1 MEAVQLRKNIIPCNS
16 QEVKILICLLS
27 LLIIPCFTESRDVK
41 VSVLN
46 KQGKPVRSV
55 KLEVFPSKKRATTDK
70 TGICL
75 LTGIAAGDSLLIVFP
90 GSSVAGVYPLSGL
103 DELQFNTGESE
114 LTALNPATGSPVRGL
129 ARKIIQKGELDVESE
144 IKNGATNL
152 EGLLKRMPELM
163 VTGGNIS
170 LRNAIQ
176 TNTITTTSPVLVV
189 DGMVVRGGLA
199 EANRIVAIQTIESI
213 KIERDGTLW
222 GKDAVNGA
230 ILIKLKK

>member
-1 MEAVQLRKNIIPCNS
+1 
-16 QEVKILICLLS
+16 
-27 LLIIPCFTESRDVK
+27 
-41 VSVLN
+41 
-46 KQGKPVRSV
+46 
-55 KLEVFPSKKRATTDK
+55 
-70 TGICL
+70 
-75 LTGIAAGDSLLIVFP
+75 LLIVFP

-176 TNTITTTSPVLVV
+176 TNTITNTSPVLVV